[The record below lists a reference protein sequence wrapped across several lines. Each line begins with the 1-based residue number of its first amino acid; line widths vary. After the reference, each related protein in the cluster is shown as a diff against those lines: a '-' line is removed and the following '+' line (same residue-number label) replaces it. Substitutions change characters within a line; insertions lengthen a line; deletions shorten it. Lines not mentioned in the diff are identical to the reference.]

1 MKQGAF
7 LLSNNRQYFQ
17 FYLIFVAGEQGVRV
31 ANWVRELIIG
41 IETFRDGGKP
51 KYAIN
56 RTILDKNFHKQL
68 ILGMYWQRGA
78 MKHP

>member
-1 MKQGAF
+1 MHGVKKTHSIHYYHD
-7 LLSNNRQYFQ
+7 LYS
-17 FYLIFVAGEQGVRV
+17 YLDTDDRVQGVRLV
-31 ANWVRELIIG
+31 NWVRELIIG

-68 ILGMYWQRGA
+68 ILRYIGIER
-78 MKHP
+78 P